1 MSNFSHHRLQAILNQ
16 NSVAIQIYNSSGKCV
31 AVNHAWEKLFHSRIA
46 DLEGYNPLED
56 PQVKANGVYQYFVR
70 AFSGEEL
77 EVPETYYD
85 PKLSG
90 NEGRGR
96 WLKAFFSPVR
106 DEKGNVIEVVILF
119 TDVTDLKLAQ
129 EEIARSR
136 DQMKKIFDHIPD
148 GIVVQNEKF
157 EVIYANPVA
166 IKLAGLRDTDE
177 WGHKTLFEHFEI
189 MREDGTPLPPEEL
202 PSRKLFRGEDAPK
215 EMVMRY
221 RHRVTKQER
230 VSLVSARV
238 MFDDQGN
245 PHQAVVVFRD
255 ISEKLKTEMQLR
267 DALAAKELFFSVA
280 SHELRTPIT
289 AMKLN
294 TQLMNLSYPHVSAEV
309 LSKMDR
315 QLNKLSKLVD
325 EMLDISRLS
334 RGRLE
339 LNKKDTNLSHLAK
352 DVLFGMMDQLKM
364 ASMTLSMNI
373 SENVTGHWDPD
384 RLEQVVENLVT
395 NAIRYARNR
404 PLHVKVMMENDRV
417 FLEVC
422 DQGPGI
428 PEEDQ
433 QRIFN
438 RFEQLRSFGER
449 GGMGLGLYIVKE
461 IVNLHGGSISV
472 SNLNTGGARFLI
484 ELPRS

>member
-1 MSNFSHHRLQAILNQ
+1 MAILNQ
-16 NSVAIQIYNSSGKCV
+16 QSIAIQIYDRSGKCV
-31 AVNHAWEKLFHSRIA
+31 AVNRAWEVLFDTRITE
-46 DLEGYNPLED
+46 LETYNVLQD
-56 PQVKANGVYQYFVR
+56 PQVKDIGVYDCFVR
-70 AFSGEEL
+70 AFAGEEIQ
-77 EVPETYYD
+77 VPEAFYD
-85 PKLSG
+85 PKASG
-90 NEGRGR
+90 KNGRGR
-96 WLKAFFSPVR
+96 WLKSVFSPVK
-106 DEKGNVIEVVILF
+106 DEEGVVVEVAILF
-119 TDVTDLKLAQ
+119 TDVTELKLAQ

-136 DQMKKIFDHIPD
+136 DHMKKIFDHIPD

-157 EVIYANPVA
+157 HIIYANPAA
-166 IKLAGLRDTDE
+166 IKIAGLRDNDE
-177 WGHKTLFEHFEI
+177 WGNKTLFDHFEI

-202 PSRKLFRGEDAPK
+202 PSRKLFRGEEAPA

-221 RHRVTKQER
+221 RHHVTREER

-238 MFDDQGN
+238 MFDDVGK

-255 ISEKLKTEMQLR
+255 ISEKLKIEMQLR

-294 TQLMNLSYPHVSAEV
+294 TQLMNLSYPHVSTEV

-339 LNKKDTNLSHLAK
+339 LNKKEINLSHLTR

-433 QRIFN
+433 LRIFN

-461 IVNLHGGSISV
+461 IITLHGGNISV